1 MSSYKRKLR
10 DLSGNYVFP
19 ATRSTCVYLDDNQT
33 LQEWI
38 DSQSDSSGIDILDV
52 YPVGS
57 IYMNDTS
64 STSPTTLFGGTWTR
78 IYSEFLFGVPPSF
91 SPDYPDYQV
100 GTSGGEMTHVLTT
113 EEMPIHDH
121 NPIWNTTEYTILDIR
136 MIHVDNEEISTTGTG
151 PRLIHRSSSSSKKA
165 GGGRAHNN
173 MPPYYCVYM
182 WKRLF

>member
-57 IYMNDTS
+57 IYMNATS
-64 STSPTTLFGGTWTR
+64 STSPATLFGGIWLR
-78 IYSEFLFGVPPSF
+78 ITERFLFGASL
-91 SPDYPDYQV
+91 STSSDYQV
-100 GTSGGEMTHVLTT
+100 GTVGGEKTHKLT
-113 EEMPIHDH
+113 EKEMPIHDH
-121 NPIWNTTEYTILDIR
+121 NPIMNTTEWTILDIDLYHANNSD
-136 MIHVDNEEISTTGTG
+136 IESTGTG
-151 PRLIHRSSSSSKKA
+151 RRLIQRASSSSKKR
-165 GGGRAHNN
+165 GGGQAHNN
-173 MPPYYCVYM
+173 MPPYCCVYM
-182 WKRLF
+182 WQRVS

>member
-1 MSSYKRKLR
+1 MSSYRRKLR

-57 IYMNDTS
+57 IYMNATS
-64 STSPTTLFGGTWTR
+64 STSPAILFGGTWER
-78 IYSEFLFGVPPSF
+78 IYEKFLFGISQYSF
-91 SPDYPDYQV
+91 QEYQV
-100 GTSGGEMTHVLTT
+100 GVTGGEERHMLV
-113 EEMPIHDH
+113 EKEIPIHDH
-121 NPIWNTTEYTILDIR
+121 NPIVNSPEYTILDIS

-151 PRLIHRSSSSSKKA
+151 PRLIHRSSSSSKKV
-165 GGGRAHNN
+165 GGGQSHNN

-182 WKRLF
+182 WERVS

>member
-1 MSSYKRKLR
+1 MSSYRRKLR

-64 STSPTTLFGGTWTR
+64 STSPATLFGGTWER
-78 IYSEFLFGVPPSF
+78 IYERFLFGVSQ
-91 SPDYPDYQV
+91 YTWQDYQV
-100 GTSGGEMTHVLTT
+100 GATGGEEKHRLNIN
-113 EEMPIHDH
+113 EMPIHDH
-121 NPIWNTTEYTILDIR
+121 NPTTNSIEYTIHDISKY
-136 MIHVDNEEISTTGTG
+136 HVDNDEISTTTSAGA
-151 PRLIHRSSSSSKKA
+151 PRLIHRASSSSKKK
-165 GGGRAHNN
+165 GGGQAHNN

-182 WKRLF
+182 WKRVS